1 MLYLTP
7 GSQCITTASSV
18 LGMYT
23 EESLS
28 GAQVR
33 TGTIFYFWVIG
44 QSCLENFDLT
54 NIELASQPTP
64 TLVCLALY
72 LFYINKYIE
81 IGTIYDSGTFT
92 YMVLYASTV
101 SYGILK
107 SHYLQWNPPFSLSCH
122 LFSWSK
128 WNLDLGRLQKQP
140 RPGTEPQAGV
150 CYWLVQVAAVDC
162 TSD

>member
-1 MLYLTP
+1 MLLPMLYLTA
-7 GSQCITTASSV
+7 SSERNTTASPG

-23 EESLS
+23 EESVS

-44 QSCLENFDLT
+44 QSYLDNFDST
-54 NIELASQPTP
+54 NLELASQPTP

-92 YMVLYASTV
+92 YMVLHTSTV
-101 SYGILK
+101 SWDFKIPLFTMK
-107 SHYLQWNPPFSLSCH
+107 STIFLVMPSL
-122 LFSWSK
+122 
-128 WNLDLGRLQKQP
+128 
-140 RPGTEPQAGV
+140 
-150 CYWLVQVAAVDC
+150 
-162 TSD
+162 